1 MAVDLSVI
9 RSAYQFF
16 AHPRPNHD
24 GDGKVPYCLEA
35 YARGEYIDKGG
46 EVGHCYATYG
56 VFEGERC

>member
-1 MAVDLSVI
+1 MTAMEKSRIVWM
-9 RSAYQFF
+9 
-16 AHPRPNHD
+16 
-24 GDGKVPYCLEA
+24 A